1 MDVVF
6 SVDKQAAFYYWL
18 QIVAGWDD
26 SSAVDAKSA
35 AYYTGQIHSMLSQEQ
50 RKALHDVKC
59 ILQHNANPR
68 QLLAELY
75 AGNIRSH
82 DAQTIAER
90 ALSCMPLFEAFVWRD
105 AQKTMLRWRDLLQAY
120 DFARTNELL
129 MNIKTF
135 LASTFDLHTTLTV
148 YILPNIPDT
157 GVIGH
162 RISGTDFILLRPYI
176 EYRQSAIANVV
187 TVVLHEYIHA
197 IESGSTHSRA
207 LMKQSYEICIAANHI
222 RPPHGFTWKNMYIEA
237 LVYCFA
243 NNITGGY
250 ARTVVS
256 GKPLP
261 RIEEFQRGF
270 HRLRAKGAATTNDVI
285 AWAGLC
291 ITDMVAQYIDEGK
304 VIDVAVVD
312 RISGIY
318 KDMYLTKKRAYDSI
332 RRPSSYLK

>member
-1 MDVVF
+1 MAIVF

-18 QIVAGWDD
+18 QIVARWDD
-26 SSAVDAKSA
+26 SSAVDAKSL

-50 RKALHDVKC
+50 RKALHDVKY

-90 ALSCMPLFEAFVWRD
+90 TLSCLPLFEAFVWRD
-105 AQKTMLRWRDLLQAY
+105 TQKTMLRWRDLLQAY

-129 MNIKTF
+129 MNIKAF

-176 EYRQSAIANVV
+176 KYRQSAIANVV

-207 LMKQSYEICIAANHI
+207 LMKQSYEICIAASHI

-270 HRLRAKGAATTNDVI
+270 RRLRAKGTATTNDVI

-291 ITDMVAQYIDEGK
+291 ITDIAAQYIDEGK
-304 VIDVAVVD
+304 VIDAEIVD
-312 RISGIY
+312 HIGGVY
-318 KDMYLTKKRAYDSI
+318 QDMYKMA
-332 RRPSSYLK
+332 

>member
-26 SSAVDAKSA
+26 SSAVDAKSL
-35 AYYTGQIHSMLSQEQ
+35 AYYTGQIHSVLSQEQ
-50 RKALHDVKC
+50 RKALHDVKY

-90 ALSCMPLFEAFVWRD
+90 TLSCLPLFEAFVWRD

-176 EYRQSAIANVV
+176 KYRQSAIANVV

>member
-26 SSAVDAKSA
+26 SSAVDAKSL

-82 DAQTIAER
+82 DAQIIAER
-90 ALSCMPLFEAFVWRD
+90 TLSCMPLFEAFVWRD
-105 AQKTMLRWRDLLQAY
+105 TQKTMLRWRDLLQAY

-129 MNIKTF
+129 MNIKAF

-157 GVIGH
+157 GVIGIGLAVPTLSCCA
-162 RISGTDFILLRPYI
+162 RIL
-176 EYRQSAIANVV
+176 
-187 TVVLHEYIHA
+187 
-197 IESGSTHSRA
+197 STA
-207 LMKQSYEICIAANHI
+207 
-222 RPPHGFTWKNMYIEA
+222 EA
-237 LVYCFA
+237 L
-243 NNITGGY
+243 
-250 ARTVVS
+250 
-256 GKPLP
+256 
-261 RIEEFQRGF
+261 
-270 HRLRAKGAATTNDVI
+270 
-285 AWAGLC
+285 
-291 ITDMVAQYIDEGK
+291 
-304 VIDVAVVD
+304 
-312 RISGIY
+312 
-318 KDMYLTKKRAYDSI
+318 
-332 RRPSSYLK
+332 

>member
-1 MDVVF
+1 MAIVF

-35 AYYTGQIHSMLSQEQ
+35 AYYTGQIHSVLSQEQ
-50 RKALHDVKC
+50 RNALHDVKC

-105 AQKTMLRWRDLLQAY
+105 TQKTMLRWRDLLQAY

-162 RISGTDFILLRPYI
+162 RISGTNFILLRPYI
-176 EYRQSAIANVV
+176 EYRRSAIANVV

-197 IESGSTHSRA
+197 IESCSTHSRA
-207 LMKQSYEICIAANHI
+207 LMKQSYETCIAASHI

-256 GKPLP
+256 GKPLL
-261 RIEEFQRGF
+261 RVEEFQRGF
-270 HRLRAKGAATTNDVI
+270 RRLRAKGAATTNDVI
-285 AWAGLC
+285 AWAGLY
-291 ITDMVAQYIDEGK
+291 ITDIAAQYIDEGK
-304 VIDVAVVD
+304 VIDAEIVD
-312 RISGIY
+312 HIGGVY
-318 KDMYLTKKRAYDSI
+318 QDMYKMA
-332 RRPSSYLK
+332 

>member
-1 MDVVF
+1 MAIVF

-35 AYYTGQIHSMLSQEQ
+35 AYYTGQIHSVLSQEQ

-75 AGNIRSH
+75 TGNVRSH

-90 ALSCMPLFEAFVWRD
+90 ALPCMPLFEAFVWRD
-105 AQKTMLRWRDLLQAY
+105 TQKTMLMWRDLLQAY

-129 MNIKTF
+129 MNIKAF
-135 LASTFDLHTTLTV
+135 LASTFDLHTTLTA
-148 YILPNIPDT
+148 YILPNIPDA

-162 RISGTDFILLRPYI
+162 RISGTNFILLRPYI

-197 IESGSTHSRA
+197 IESCSTHSRA
-207 LMKQSYEICIAANHI
+207 LMKQSYETCIAASHI

-270 HRLRAKGAATTNDVI
+270 HRLRSKGTATTNDVI

-304 VIDVAVVD
+304 VIDAEIVD
-312 RISGIY
+312 HIGGVY
-318 KDMYLTKKRAYDSI
+318 QDMYKMA
-332 RRPSSYLK
+332 

>member
-1 MDVVF
+1 MAIVF
-6 SVDKQAAFYYWL
+6 SVDEQAAFYYWL

-26 SSAVDAKSA
+26 SSAVDAKSL
-35 AYYTGQIHSMLSQEQ
+35 AYYTGQIHSVLSQKQ

-82 DAQTIAER
+82 DAQIIVER
-90 ALSCMPLFEAFVWRD
+90 TLSCMPLFEAFVWRD
-105 AQKTMLRWRDLLQAY
+105 TQKTILRWRDLLQAY

-129 MNIKTF
+129 MNIKAF

-157 GVIGH
+157 GVIGY
-162 RISGTDFILLRPYI
+162 RISGTNFILLRPYI
-176 EYRQSAIANVV
+176 KYRRSALANVV

-197 IESGSTHSRA
+197 IESCSTHSRA
-207 LMKQSYEICIAANHI
+207 LMKQSYETCIAASHI
-222 RPPHGFTWKNMYIEA
+222 RPLYGFTWKNMYIEA

-270 HRLRAKGAATTNDVI
+270 HRLRSKGTATTNDVI

-304 VIDVAVVD
+304 VIDAKIVNYVGRV
-312 RISGIY
+312 Y
-318 KDMYLTKKRAYDSI
+318 QDMYKIA
-332 RRPSSYLK
+332 

>member
-26 SSAVDAKSA
+26 SSAVDAKSL
-35 AYYTGQIHSMLSQEQ
+35 AYYTGQIHSVLSQEQ
-50 RKALHDVKC
+50 RKALHDVKY

-90 ALSCMPLFEAFVWRD
+90 TLSCLPLFEAFVWRD

-270 HRLRAKGAATTNDVI
+270 HRLRSKGTATTNDVI

-318 KDMYLTKKRAYDSI
+318 KDMYLTKKTGI
-332 RRPSSYLK
+332 

>member
-26 SSAVDAKSA
+26 SSAVDAKSL
-35 AYYTGQIHSMLSQEQ
+35 AYYTGQIHSVLSQEQ

-59 ILQHNANPR
+59 ILQHNSNPR

-75 AGNIRSH
+75 AGNVRSH

-90 ALSCMPLFEAFVWRD
+90 TLSCLPLFEAFVWRD
-105 AQKTMLRWRDLLQAY
+105 AQKTMLGWRDLLQAY

-176 EYRQSAIANVV
+176 KYRQSAIANVV

-304 VIDVAVVD
+304 VIDAEIVD
-312 RISGIY
+312 HIGCVYQDIY
-318 KDMYLTKKRAYDSI
+318 KMA
-332 RRPSSYLK
+332 

>member
-1 MDVVF
+1 MAIVF

-35 AYYTGQIHSMLSQEQ
+35 AYYTGQIHSVLSQEQ

-105 AQKTMLRWRDLLQAY
+105 TQKTMLRWRDLLQAY

-162 RISGTDFILLRPYI
+162 RISGTNFILLRPYI
-176 EYRQSAIANVV
+176 EYRRSAIANVV

-197 IESGSTHSRA
+197 IESCSTHSRA
-207 LMKQSYEICIAANHI
+207 LMKQSYETCIAASHI

-256 GKPLP
+256 GKPLL
-261 RIEEFQRGF
+261 RVEEFQRGF
-270 HRLRAKGAATTNDVI
+270 RRLRAKGAATTNDVI

-291 ITDMVAQYIDEGK
+291 ITDIAAQYIDEGK
-304 VIDVAVVD
+304 VIDAEIVD
-312 RISGIY
+312 HIGGVY
-318 KDMYLTKKRAYDSI
+318 QDMYKMA
-332 RRPSSYLK
+332 

>member
-59 ILQHNANPR
+59 ILQHNSNPR

-82 DAQTIAER
+82 DAQIIVER
-90 ALSCMPLFEAFVWRD
+90 ALPCMPPFEAFVWRD
-105 AQKTMLRWRDLLQAY
+105 TQKTMLMWRDLLQAY

-135 LASTFDLHTTLTV
+135 LDSTFNLHTTLTV
-148 YILPNIPDT
+148 YMLPNVPDA

-162 RISGTDFILLRPYI
+162 RISSTDFILLRPYA
-176 EYRQSAIANVV
+176 EYRQNAIANVV

-197 IESGSTHSRA
+197 IESCSTRSRA
-207 LMKQSYEICIAANHI
+207 LMKQSYETCIAASHI
-222 RPPHGFTWKNMYIEA
+222 RPPYGFTWKNMYIEA

-270 HRLRAKGAATTNDVI
+270 HRLRSKGTATTNDVI

-291 ITDMVAQYIDEGK
+291 ITDMVAQYIGEGK

-318 KDMYLTKKRAYDSI
+318 KDIYLTKNGRVIA
-332 RRPSSYLK
+332 

>member
-26 SSAVDAKSA
+26 SSAVDAKSL

-50 RKALHDVKC
+50 RKALHDVKY

-82 DAQTIAER
+82 DALTIAER

-105 AQKTMLRWRDLLQAY
+105 TQKTMLRWRDLLQAY

-148 YILPNIPDT
+148 YILPNIPDA

-162 RISGTDFILLRPYI
+162 RISGTNFILLRPYI
-176 EYRQSAIANVV
+176 EYRRSAIANVV
-187 TVVLHEYIHA
+187 TVVLYEYIHA
-197 IESGSTHSRA
+197 IESCSTHSRA
-207 LMKQSYEICIAANHI
+207 LMKQSYETCIAASHI

-256 GKPLP
+256 SKPLP

-270 HRLRAKGAATTNDVI
+270 HRLRSKGTATTNDVV

-291 ITDMVAQYIDEGK
+291 ITDMVVQYIDGGK
-304 VIDVAVVD
+304 VIDAEIVD
-312 RISGIY
+312 HIGGVY
-318 KDMYLTKKRAYDSI
+318 QDMYKMA
-332 RRPSSYLK
+332 

>member
-1 MDVVF
+1 MAIVF

-105 AQKTMLRWRDLLQAY
+105 TQKTMLRWRDLLQAY

-162 RISGTDFILLRPYI
+162 RISGTNFILLRPYI
-176 EYRQSAIANVV
+176 EYRRSAIANVV

-197 IESGSTHSRA
+197 IESCSTHSRA
-207 LMKQSYEICIAANHI
+207 LMKQSYETCIAASHI

-261 RIEEFQRGF
+261 RIEELQRGF
-270 HRLRAKGAATTNDVI
+270 RRLRAKGAATTNDVI

-304 VIDVAVVD
+304 VIDAEIVD
-312 RISGIY
+312 HIGGVY
-318 KDMYLTKKRAYDSI
+318 QDMYKMA
-332 RRPSSYLK
+332 

>member
-1 MDVVF
+1 
-6 SVDKQAAFYYWL
+6 
-18 QIVAGWDD
+18 
-26 SSAVDAKSA
+26 
-35 AYYTGQIHSMLSQEQ
+35 MLSQEQ
-50 RKALHDVKC
+50 RKALHDVKY

-90 ALSCMPLFEAFVWRD
+90 TLSCMPLFEAFVWRD
-105 AQKTMLRWRDLLQAY
+105 TQKTMLRWRDLLQAY

-176 EYRQSAIANVV
+176 KYRQSAIANVV

-285 AWAGLC
+285 AWASLC
-291 ITDMVAQYIDEGK
+291 ITDIAAQYIDEGK
-304 VIDVAVVD
+304 VIDVKIVNYIGRV
-312 RISGIY
+312 Y
-318 KDMYLTKKRAYDSI
+318 QDMYKMA
-332 RRPSSYLK
+332 

>member
-105 AQKTMLRWRDLLQAY
+105 TQKTMLRWRDLLQAY

-129 MNIKTF
+129 MNIKAF

-162 RISGTDFILLRPYI
+162 RISGTNFILLRPYA
-176 EYRQSAIANVV
+176 EYRQNAIANVV

-197 IESGSTHSRA
+197 IESCSTRSRA
-207 LMKQSYEICIAANHI
+207 LMKQSYETCIAASHI

-270 HRLRAKGAATTNDVI
+270 RRLRAKGVATTNDVI

-291 ITDMVAQYIDEGK
+291 ITDMVAQYIDEGR
-304 VIDVAVVD
+304 VIDTVVVD
-312 RISGIY
+312 HISDAY
-318 KDMYLTKKRAYDSI
+318 KDTYLTKKTGV
-332 RRPSSYLK
+332 

>member
-35 AYYTGQIHSMLSQEQ
+35 AYYTGQIHSVLSQEQ

-75 AGNIRSH
+75 TGNVRSH

-90 ALSCMPLFEAFVWRD
+90 ALPCMPLFEAFVWRD
-105 AQKTMLRWRDLLQAY
+105 TQKTMLMWRDLLQAY

-129 MNIKTF
+129 MNIKAF

-148 YILPNIPDT
+148 YILPNVSDA

-162 RISGTDFILLRPYI
+162 RISGTDFILLRPYA
-176 EYRQSAIANVV
+176 EYRQNAIANVV

-197 IESGSTHSRA
+197 IESCSTRSRA
-207 LMKQSYEICIAANHI
+207 LMKQSYETCIAASHI
-222 RPPHGFTWKNMYIEA
+222 RPPYGFTWKNMYIEA

-270 HRLRAKGAATTNDVI
+270 HRLRSKGTATTNDVI

-304 VIDVAVVD
+304 VIDAEIVD
-312 RISGIY
+312 HIGGVY
-318 KDMYLTKKRAYDSI
+318 QDMYKMA
-332 RRPSSYLK
+332 

>member
-1 MDVVF
+1 MAIVF
-6 SVDKQAAFYYWL
+6 SVDEQAAFYYWL

-26 SSAVDAKSA
+26 SSAVDAKSL
-35 AYYTGQIHSMLSQEQ
+35 AYYTGQIHSVLSQKQ

-82 DAQTIAER
+82 DAQIIVER
-90 ALSCMPLFEAFVWRD
+90 TLSCMPLFEAFVWRD
-105 AQKTMLRWRDLLQAY
+105 TQKTILRWRNLLQAY

-129 MNIKTF
+129 MNIKAF

-162 RISGTDFILLRPYI
+162 RISGTNFILLRPYI
-176 EYRQSAIANVV
+176 KYRRSALANVV

-197 IESGSTHSRA
+197 IESCSTHSRA
-207 LMKQSYEICIAANHI
+207 LMKQSYETCIAASHI
-222 RPPHGFTWKNMYIEA
+222 RPLYGFTWKNMYIEA

-270 HRLRAKGAATTNDVI
+270 HRLRSKGTATTNDVI

-304 VIDVAVVD
+304 VIDAKIVNYVGRV
-312 RISGIY
+312 Y
-318 KDMYLTKKRAYDSI
+318 QDMYKIA
-332 RRPSSYLK
+332 

>member
-26 SSAVDAKSA
+26 SSAVDAKSL
-35 AYYTGQIHSMLSQEQ
+35 AYYTGQIHSVLSQEQ

-59 ILQHNANPR
+59 ILQHNSNPR

-75 AGNIRSH
+75 AGNVRSH

-90 ALSCMPLFEAFVWRD
+90 TLSCLPLFEAFVWRD

-176 EYRQSAIANVV
+176 KYRQSAIANVV

-304 VIDVAVVD
+304 VIDAEIVD
-312 RISGIY
+312 HIGCVYQDIY
-318 KDMYLTKKRAYDSI
+318 KMA
-332 RRPSSYLK
+332 

>member
-1 MDVVF
+1 MAIVF

-35 AYYTGQIHSMLSQEQ
+35 AYYTGQIHSVLSQEQ

-75 AGNIRSH
+75 TGNVRSH

-90 ALSCMPLFEAFVWRD
+90 ALPCMPLFEAFVWRD
-105 AQKTMLRWRDLLQAY
+105 TQKTMLMWRDLLQAY

-129 MNIKTF
+129 MNIKAF

-148 YILPNIPDT
+148 YILPNVSDA

-162 RISGTDFILLRPYI
+162 RISGTDFILLRPYA
-176 EYRQSAIANVV
+176 EYRQNAIANVV

-197 IESGSTHSRA
+197 IESCSTRSRA
-207 LMKQSYEICIAANHI
+207 LMKQSYETCIAASHI
-222 RPPHGFTWKNMYIEA
+222 RPPYGFTWKNMYIEA

-270 HRLRAKGAATTNDVI
+270 HRLRSKGTATTNDVI

-291 ITDMVAQYIDEGK
+291 ITDIAAQYIDEGK
-304 VIDVAVVD
+304 VIDAEIVD
-312 RISGIY
+312 HIGGVY
-318 KDMYLTKKRAYDSI
+318 QDMYKMA
-332 RRPSSYLK
+332 

>member
-35 AYYTGQIHSMLSQEQ
+35 AYCTGQIHSMLSQEQ
-50 RKALHDVKC
+50 RKALRNVKY

-90 ALSCMPLFEAFVWRD
+90 TLSCLPLFEAFVWRD

-318 KDMYLTKKRAYDSI
+318 KDMYLTKKTGI
-332 RRPSSYLK
+332 

>member
-1 MDVVF
+1 MAIVF

-18 QIVAGWDD
+18 QIVARWDD
-26 SSAVDAKSA
+26 SSAVDAKSL

-50 RKALHDVKC
+50 RKALHDVKY

-90 ALSCMPLFEAFVWRD
+90 TLSCLPLFEAFVWRD

-176 EYRQSAIANVV
+176 KYRQSAIANVV

-285 AWAGLC
+285 AWASLC
-291 ITDMVAQYIDEGK
+291 ITDIAAQYIDEGK
-304 VIDVAVVD
+304 VIDVKIVNYIGRV
-312 RISGIY
+312 Y
-318 KDMYLTKKRAYDSI
+318 QDMYKMA
-332 RRPSSYLK
+332 

>member
-68 QLLAELY
+68 QLFAELY

-105 AQKTMLRWRDLLQAY
+105 TQKTMLMWRDLLQAY

-135 LASTFDLHTTLTV
+135 LDSTFNLHTTLTA
-148 YILPNIPDT
+148 YILPNIPDA

-176 EYRQSAIANVV
+176 KYRQSAIANVV

-285 AWAGLC
+285 AWASLC
-291 ITDMVAQYIDEGK
+291 ITDIAAQYIDEGK
-304 VIDVAVVD
+304 VIDVKIVNYIGRV
-312 RISGIY
+312 Y
-318 KDMYLTKKRAYDSI
+318 QDMYKMA
-332 RRPSSYLK
+332 

>member
-26 SSAVDAKSA
+26 SSAVDAKSL
-35 AYYTGQIHSMLSQEQ
+35 AYYTGHIHSMLSQEQ

-82 DAQTIAER
+82 DAQIIAER
-90 ALSCMPLFEAFVWRD
+90 TLSCMPLFEAFVWRD
-105 AQKTMLRWRDLLQAY
+105 TQKTMLRWRDLLQAY

-129 MNIKTF
+129 MNIKAF

-162 RISGTDFILLRPYI
+162 RISGTNFILLRPYI
-176 EYRQSAIANVV
+176 EYRRSAIANVV

-197 IESGSTHSRA
+197 IESCSTHSRA
-207 LMKQSYEICIAANHI
+207 LMKQSYETCIAASHI

-256 GKPLP
+256 GKPVP
-261 RIEEFQRGF
+261 RIEEFQRGV
-270 HRLRAKGAATTNDVI
+270 HRLRSKGTATTNDVI

-304 VIDVAVVD
+304 VIDAEIVD
-312 RISGIY
+312 HIGGVY
-318 KDMYLTKKRAYDSI
+318 QDMYKMA
-332 RRPSSYLK
+332 

>member
-26 SSAVDAKSA
+26 SSAIDAKSLT
-35 AYYTGQIHSMLSQEQ
+35 YYTGQIHSVLSQEQ
-50 RKALHDVKC
+50 RKALHDVKY
-59 ILQHNANPR
+59 ILQHNSNPR

-90 ALSCMPLFEAFVWRD
+90 TLSCLPLFEAFVWRD

-135 LASTFDLHTTLTV
+135 LASTFNLHATLTV
-148 YILPNIPDT
+148 YILPNVPDA

-197 IESGSTHSRA
+197 IESCS
-207 LMKQSYEICIAANHI
+207 K
-222 RPPHGFTWKNMYIEA
+222 
-237 LVYCFA
+237 
-243 NNITGGY
+243 
-250 ARTVVS
+250 RT
-256 GKPLP
+256 
-261 RIEEFQRGF
+261 RINE
-270 HRLRAKGAATTNDVI
+270 
-285 AWAGLC
+285 
-291 ITDMVAQYIDEGK
+291 
-304 VIDVAVVD
+304 AVV
-312 RISGIY
+312 RG
-318 KDMYLTKKRAYDSI
+318 MYCCE
-332 RRPSSYLK
+332 PYLSAAWIHLEKYVR

>member
-90 ALSCMPLFEAFVWRD
+90 ALSCLPLFEAFVWRD
-105 AQKTMLRWRDLLQAY
+105 TQKTMLRWRDLLQAY

-129 MNIKTF
+129 MNIKAF

-162 RISGTDFILLRPYI
+162 RISGTNFILLRPYI
-176 EYRQSAIANVV
+176 EYRRSAIANVV

-197 IESGSTHSRA
+197 IESCSTHSRA
-207 LMKQSYEICIAANHI
+207 LMKQSYETCIAASHI

-256 GKPLP
+256 GKPLL
-261 RIEEFQRGF
+261 RVEEFQRGF
-270 HRLRAKGAATTNDVI
+270 RRLRAKGAATTNDVI

-291 ITDMVAQYIDEGK
+291 ITDIAAQYIDEGK
-304 VIDVAVVD
+304 VIDAEIVD
-312 RISGIY
+312 HIGGVY
-318 KDMYLTKKRAYDSI
+318 QDMYKMA
-332 RRPSSYLK
+332 

>member
-59 ILQHNANPR
+59 ILQHNSNPR

-75 AGNIRSH
+75 AGNVRSH
-82 DAQTIAER
+82 DAQIIVER
-90 ALSCMPLFEAFVWRD
+90 ALPCMPLFEAFVWRD
-105 AQKTMLRWRDLLQAY
+105 TQKTMLRWRDLLQAY

-135 LASTFDLHTTLTV
+135 LASTFDLHATLTV

-176 EYRQSAIANVV
+176 KYRQSAIANVV

-197 IESGSTHSRA
+197 IESCSTRSRA
-207 LMKQSYEICIAANHI
+207 LMKQSYETCIAASHI
-222 RPPHGFTWKNMYIEA
+222 RPPYGFTWKNMYIEA

-270 HRLRAKGAATTNDVI
+270 RRLRAKGVATTNDII

-304 VIDVAVVD
+304 VIDAEIVD
-312 RISGIY
+312 HIGGVY
-318 KDMYLTKKRAYDSI
+318 QDMYKMA
-332 RRPSSYLK
+332 

>member
-1 MDVVF
+1 
-6 SVDKQAAFYYWL
+6 
-18 QIVAGWDD
+18 
-26 SSAVDAKSA
+26 
-35 AYYTGQIHSMLSQEQ
+35 MLSQEQ
-50 RKALHDVKC
+50 RKALHDVKY

-82 DAQTIAER
+82 DARTIAER

-105 AQKTMLRWRDLLQAY
+105 AQKTMLRWCDLLQVY

-129 MNIKTF
+129 MNIKAF

-162 RISGTDFILLRPYI
+162 RISGTNFILLRPYI
-176 EYRQSAIANVV
+176 EYRRSAIANVV

-197 IESGSTHSRA
+197 IESCSTHSRA
-207 LMKQSYEICIAANHI
+207 LMKQSYETCIAANHI
-222 RPPHGFTWKNMYIEA
+222 RPPHGFTWKSMYIEA

-256 GKPLP
+256 SRPLL
-261 RIEEFQRGF
+261 RVEEFQRGF
-270 HRLRAKGAATTNDVI
+270 RRLRAKGAATTNDVI

-291 ITDMVAQYIDEGK
+291 ITDIAAQYIDEGK
-304 VIDVAVVD
+304 VIDAEIVD
-312 RISGIY
+312 HIGGVY
-318 KDMYLTKKRAYDSI
+318 QDMYKMA
-332 RRPSSYLK
+332 

>member
-18 QIVAGWDD
+18 QIVARWDD

-35 AYYTGQIHSMLSQEQ
+35 AYYTGQIHSVLSQEQ
-50 RKALHDVKC
+50 RKALHNVKY

-75 AGNIRSH
+75 AGNVRSY
-82 DAQTIAER
+82 DVQTIVEW
-90 ALSCMPLFEAFVWRD
+90 ALPCMPLFETFVWRD
-105 AQKTMLRWRDLLQAY
+105 TQKTMLMWRDLLQAY

-176 EYRQSAIANVV
+176 KYRQSAIANVV

-285 AWAGLC
+285 AWASLC
-291 ITDMVAQYIDEGK
+291 ITDIAAQYIDEGK
-304 VIDVAVVD
+304 VIDVKIVNYIGRV
-312 RISGIY
+312 Y
-318 KDMYLTKKRAYDSI
+318 QDMYKMA
-332 RRPSSYLK
+332 

>member
-1 MDVVF
+1 MAIVF
-6 SVDKQAAFYYWL
+6 SVDEQAAFYYWL

-26 SSAVDAKSA
+26 SSAVDAKSL
-35 AYYTGQIHSMLSQEQ
+35 AYYTGQIHSVLSQKQ

-82 DAQTIAER
+82 DAQIIVER
-90 ALSCMPLFEAFVWRD
+90 TLSCMPLFEAFVWRD
-105 AQKTMLRWRDLLQAY
+105 TQKTILRWRDLLQAY

-129 MNIKTF
+129 MNIKAF

-162 RISGTDFILLRPYI
+162 RISGTNFILLRPYI
-176 EYRQSAIANVV
+176 KYRRSALANVV

-197 IESGSTHSRA
+197 IESCSTHSRA
-207 LMKQSYEICIAANHI
+207 LMKQSYETCIAASHI

-270 HRLRAKGAATTNDVI
+270 HRLRSKGTATTNDVI

-304 VIDVAVVD
+304 VIDAKIVNYVGRV
-312 RISGIY
+312 Y
-318 KDMYLTKKRAYDSI
+318 QDMYKIA
-332 RRPSSYLK
+332 

>member
-1 MDVVF
+1 MGIVF
-6 SVDKQAAFYYWL
+6 SVDKQTTFYYWL

-26 SSAVDAKSA
+26 SSAVDAESA

-50 RKALHDVKC
+50 QKALHDVKYL
-59 ILQHNANPR
+59 LQYNSNPR

-75 AGNIRSH
+75 AGNTRSH
-82 DAQTIAER
+82 DAQTIVER
-90 ALSCMPLFEAFVWRD
+90 ALPCMPLFEALVWRD
-105 AQKTMLRWRDLLQAY
+105 TQKTMLMWRDLLQAY
-120 DFARTNELL
+120 NFARTNELL
-129 MNIKTF
+129 VNIKTF

-148 YILPNIPDT
+148 YVLPNIPDA

-187 TVVLHEYIHA
+187 TVVLHEYIHV
-197 IESGSTHSRA
+197 IESCSKRSRT
-207 LMKQSYEICIAANHI
+207 LMKQPYEICITASHI
-222 RPPHGFTWKNMYIEA
+222 RPPHGFTWKSMYIEA

-243 NNITGGY
+243 NNIPGGY

-261 RIEEFQRGF
+261 RVEEFQRGF
-270 HRLRAKGAATTNDVI
+270 HRLRAKGAATTNDAI

-291 ITDMVAQYIDEGK
+291 ITDIVAQYIDEGK
-304 VIDVAVVD
+304 VIDAEIVD
-312 RISGIY
+312 HIGCVY
-318 KDMYLTKKRAYDSI
+318 QDMYKMA
-332 RRPSSYLK
+332 